1 MSAIAVARGGAL
13 RRRRA
18 RLGYLYISPWLL
30 GFIIF
35 TAGPIIASAYLSLTE
50 YAMLRPPH
58 FVGLANYNKA
68 LFGDDVFWKTV
79 YNTVYYAVIFVPLG
93 MVGSLAAALLLNQR
107 IRGQSVFRTLFY
119 IPSITPSVASTF
131 LWLWIL
137 SPEFGP
143 LNSTLAL
150 IGIQGPPWL
159 GSPLWSKPA
168 LILISLWGAVG
179 GSNMIIF
186 LAGLQG
192 VSRELYEAADIDGA
206 TAWQKFVSVTFP
218 MLSPATF
225 FNLVVGMIA
234 AFRVF
239 TTAYVATGGGPSYS
253 TMFYVLYLYN
263 NAFPYLQMGYASAL
277 AWLFVA
283 LVLVLVVVQVRMAL
297 TWVYYEGEA
306 RS

>member
-1 MSAIAVARGGAL
+1 MSAHAVARGGSL
-13 RRRRA
+13 HRRRA
-18 RLGYLYISPWLL
+18 LLGYLYISPWLL

-50 YAMLRPPH
+50 YAAVRPPH
-58 FVGLANYNKA
+58 FVGLANYDRA
-68 LFGDDVFWKTV
+68 LFGDDVFWKTL

-93 MVGSLAAALLLNQR
+93 IAGSLAAALLLNQR
-107 IRGQSVFRTLFY
+107 IRGQPLFRTLFY
-119 IPSITPSVASTF
+119 IPSITPTVAATF

-150 IGIQGPPWL
+150 LGVQGPPWL
-159 GSPLWSKPA
+159 GSPLWSKPS
-168 LILISLWGAVG
+168 LILMGLWGAVG
-179 GSNMIIF
+179 GGTMIVF
-186 LAGLQG
+186 LASLQG
-192 VSRELYEAADIDGA
+192 VPQELYDAAGIDGA
-206 TAWQKFVSVTFP
+206 TSWQKFVGVTFP

-225 FNLVVGMIA
+225 FNLVVGLIA

-239 TTAYVATGGGPSYS
+239 TTAYVATGGGPDYS

-277 AWLFVA
+277 AWLFMA
-283 LVLVLVVVQVRMAL
+283 LVLVLVVIQVRIAT

>member
-283 LVLVLVVVQVRMAL
+283 LVLVLVVIQVRMAL